1 MSLVIL
7 IVLVLGVGA
16 GYLMPADVSGF
27 LDSASTYMLLL
38 LLFSV
43 GIDTGLNKAVFT
55 RIRELGFRILL
66 IPFGVALGSLCGGV
80 VTAFLLSLPA
90 KEGLAISAGL
100 GWYSLSGVLITEAGN
115 PVGGTIA
122 FLANVFREMLTF
134 VIVPFVA
141 SHLNYY
147 SAIAPAGATSMDTT
161 LGIISKNTNGTIAVL
176 AFVNGIVCTLLV
188 PLLVPL
194 FISAIRRAYDLATAM
209 EAKCYRGGEGR
220 TKMKPL
226 KYKKADGTAYIV
238 ILAYLALMIV
248 VKICF
253 V

>member
-141 SHLNYY
+141 SLELLFQPLRRQGLPLWIPPWAL
-147 SAIAPAGATSMDTT
+147 SARTRM
-161 LGIISKNTNGTIAVL
+161 VR
-176 AFVNGIVCTLLV
+176 LLCL
-188 PLLVPL
+188 PL
-194 FISAIRRAYDLATAM
+194 
-209 EAKCYRGGEGR
+209 
-220 TKMKPL
+220 
-226 KYKKADGTAYIV
+226 
-238 ILAYLALMIV
+238 
-248 VKICF
+248 
-253 V
+253 

>member
-7 IVLVLGVGA
+7 VVLVLGIGA
-16 GYLMPADVSGF
+16 GYLMPADLSAF
-27 LDSASTYMLLL
+27 IDSASSYMLIL

-55 RIRELGFRILL
+55 RIKELGFKILL
-66 IPFGVALGSLCGGV
+66 IPFGIVLGSLCGG
-80 VTAFLLSLPA
+80 LLTSLLVSLSA
-90 KEGLAISAGL
+90 KESLAISAGL

-134 VIVPFVA
+134 IIVPFVA

-147 SAIAPAGATSMDTT
+147 CAIAPAGATSMDTT

-176 AFVNGIVCTLLV
+176 SFVNGVICTFIV
-188 PLLVPL
+188 PILVPL
-194 FISAIRRAYDLATAM
+194 FL
-209 EAKCYRGGEGR
+209 
-220 TKMKPL
+220 
-226 KYKKADGTAYIV
+226 
-238 ILAYLALMIV
+238 
-248 VKICF
+248 
-253 V
+253 

>member
-66 IPFGVALGSLCGGV
+66 IPFGV
-80 VTAFLLSLPA
+80 TAFLLCLPA

-194 FISAIRRAYDLATAM
+194 FL
-209 EAKCYRGGEGR
+209 
-220 TKMKPL
+220 
-226 KYKKADGTAYIV
+226 
-238 ILAYLALMIV
+238 
-248 VKICF
+248 
-253 V
+253 

>member
-27 LDSASTYMLLL
+27 LDSISTYMLLL

-66 IPFGVALGSLCGGV
+66 IPFGVALGSLCGGA
-80 VTAFLLSLPA
+80 VTAFFLSLPA

-100 GWYSLSGVLITEAGN
+100 GWYSLSGVLI
-115 PVGGTIA
+115 
-122 FLANVFREMLTF
+122 REMLTF

-147 SAIAPAGATSMDTT
+147 CAIAPAGATSMDTT

-188 PLLVPL
+188 PILVPL
-194 FISAIRRAYDLATAM
+194 FL
-209 EAKCYRGGEGR
+209 
-220 TKMKPL
+220 
-226 KYKKADGTAYIV
+226 
-238 ILAYLALMIV
+238 
-248 VKICF
+248 
-253 V
+253 